1 MNRNVF
7 LLPLI
12 AILFT
17 LVFSCDT
24 EDDGVIIVPP
34 RERDE
39 EVIPAT
45 LMIENYLE
53 THFYNYEQFANP
65 PADFNYQIIFDTIAG
80 DNSNKTP
87 LIDQVSFKNVDD
99 IFQDGVVYKLYY
111 LKVRQ
116 GEGDA
121 INFSDK
127 TTLNYV
133 GTSLREK
140 EILVNDV
147 YETVY
152 PTETF
157 DSSVSPISFDLTRVV
172 KGFQATLIEF
182 NGATGFTENPDGTLT
197 FDDFGIG
204 AVFMQ
209 SGLGY
214 YNTPPVGSG
223 IEFYDQ
229 LIFTFQTYAVEKTDQ
244 DLDTILSEFEDLNGN
259 GNELDDDTD
268 NDGFPNFNDPDDDG
282 DGKLTRFEVEAN
294 QYTLNPGDADP
305 ELAENEVEMQRK
317 TNLETGI
324 VTLYTVVFTDANNDG
339 IADYLDENTD

>member
-7 LLPLI
+7 LLPLV

-65 PADFNYQIIFDTIAG
+65 PAGFNYQIVFDTIAG

-87 LIDQVSFKNVDD
+87 LIDQVSSKNVDD

-116 GEGDA
+116 GEGDP

-127 TTLNYV
+127 TTLNYI

-172 KGFQATLIEF
+172 KGFQATLIEY

-197 FDDFGIG
+197 FDDFDIG

-229 LIFTFQTYAVEKTDQ
+229 LIFTFQT
-244 DLDTILSEFEDLNGN
+244 
-259 GNELDDDTD
+259 
-268 NDGFPNFNDPDDDG
+268 
-282 DGKLTRFEVEAN
+282 
-294 QYTLNPGDADP
+294 
-305 ELAENEVEMQRK
+305 
-317 TNLETGI
+317 
-324 VTLYTVVFTDANNDG
+324 
-339 IADYLDENTD
+339 

>member
-7 LLPLI
+7 LLPLV

-53 THFYNYEQFANP
+53 THFYNYEQFTNP
-65 PADFNYQIIFDTIAG
+65 PADFNYQIVFDTIAG
-80 DNSNKTP
+80 DNSSKTP
-87 LIDQVSFKNVDD
+87 LIDQVSSKNVDD

-116 GEGDA
+116 GEGDP

-147 YETVY
+147 
-152 PTETF
+152 
-157 DSSVSPISFDLTRVV
+157 
-172 KGFQATLIEF
+172 
-182 NGATGFTENPDGTLT
+182 
-197 FDDFGIG
+197 
-204 AVFMQ
+204 
-209 SGLGY
+209 
-214 YNTPPVGSG
+214 
-223 IEFYDQ
+223 
-229 LIFTFQTYAVEKTDQ
+229 
-244 DLDTILSEFEDLNGN
+244 
-259 GNELDDDTD
+259 
-268 NDGFPNFNDPDDDG
+268 
-282 DGKLTRFEVEAN
+282 
-294 QYTLNPGDADP
+294 
-305 ELAENEVEMQRK
+305 
-317 TNLETGI
+317 
-324 VTLYTVVFTDANNDG
+324 
-339 IADYLDENTD
+339 